1 MCFVNVIISHG
12 QNTGDMDEQ
21 LVYDS
26 EVPASTSDVE
36 LCTCHRERR
45 TNVRVELLRTAT
57 DRKTPELVTENDV

>member
-1 MCFVNVIISHG
+1 
-12 QNTGDMDEQ
+12 MDEQ